1 MLILLLLNVSPTGVS
16 YNFRMM
22 ILSFH
27 QHSIPPN
34 IDPTNRIVIISL
46 LYYLNCIL
54 KQVFEMKHFNSQTN
68 LMANKQS
75 VRVLKLKILQAL

>member
-1 MLILLLLNVSPTGVS
+1 MLTLLLLNVSPTGVS

-34 IDPTNRIVIISL
+34 IDPTHRIVIISL

-54 KQVFEMKHFNSQTN
+54 KQVFEKTYFNSQTY

-75 VRVLKLKILQAL
+75 VRVLKMKILQAQ